1 MIIENWSQPPTSVRP
16 LGPAEAPPRERILVV
31 DDEPMI
37 RNLNAKVLM
46 DAGYQV
52 DVAEDG
58 AVAWAALQT
67 YRYDLLITDNN
78 MPNVSGLELITKL
91 TAAGLELPVIMATGA
106 LPDAEFARSPWLQPA
121 IALLKPYTL
130 GELLGAVRQ
139 VLVSVARAPL
149 HVASLAGWQPQL
161 VATGLRL

>member
-1 MIIENWSQPPTSVRP
+1 MRAQEISSVSHAASP
-16 LGPAEAPPRERILVV
+16 SDQYATPARGRILVA

-37 RNLNAKVLM
+37 RNLNAEVLS

-67 YRYDLLITDNN
+67 YHYDLLITDNN

-91 TAAGLELPVIMATGA
+91 TAAGLTLPVIMATGC
-106 LPDAEFARSPWLQPA
+106 LPEEEFARSPWLQPA
-121 IALLKPYTL
+121 VALLKPYTL
-130 GELLGAVRQ
+130 RELLGAVRKI
-139 VLVSVARAPL
+139 LVNVAQAPL
-149 HVASLAGWQPQL
+149 HVAALAGGQPQL
-161 VATGLRL
+161 VATGLRA